1 MENIDWISV
10 ITSILSGL
18 LVCIPLVAKLVKYVQ
33 KAVQEKNWAALLDL
47 LIDLMEEA
55 ELKFEDGA
63 TRKEWVMAMV
73 QTSSEYLNYPVD
85 TQALSTMIDTLCDM
99 SKVLSTTT
107 TASEDSE
114 ASNSDAT
121 AA

>member
-33 KAVQEKNWAALLDL
+33 KAVQERNWAALLDL

-99 SKVLSTTT
+99 SKVLNTTT

>member
-18 LVCIPLVAKLVKYVQ
+18 LVCIPLAAKLVKYVQ
-33 KAVQEKNWAALLDL
+33 KAIQERNWAALLDL

-99 SKVLSTTT
+99 SKVLNTTT
-107 TASEDSE
+107 TASEDSN
-114 ASNSDAT
+114 ASNSDTT

>member
-99 SKVLSTTT
+99 SKVLNTTT

>member
-18 LVCIPLVAKLVKYVQ
+18 LVCIPLAAKLVKYVQ
-33 KAVQEKNWAALLDL
+33 KAVQERNWAALLDL

-99 SKVLSTTT
+99 SKVLNTTT
-107 TASEDSE
+107 TASEDSD
-114 ASNSDAT
+114 ASNSDTT